1 MKRGT
6 RGLLLGLGFLGVA
19 GLSHRLQTPVAEA
32 EWSKDFATSVLQ
44 EKGVTQ
50 LPVSL
55 QAREALGVDR
65 YRFVEVENEDWAP
78 VWIYAGYYAGQR
90 TNAQVHAPEH
100 CYPGAGWGIVA
111 SRVVQRNQESLHEL
125 SIEKRGEKRLVWYA
139 YRTRRGQATSAL
151 GLKLDQMFSA
161 LRGAPRDALLLRL
174 STPVLDVEGETAA
187 QRRLAESWDTYGSEV
202 IRWYE
207 GRGDR

>member
-1 MKRGT
+1 MRRTT

-32 EWSKDFATSVLQ
+32 EWSKDFSTSVLQ
-44 EKGVTQ
+44 EKGVTP

-65 YRFVEVENEDWAP
+65 YRFVEVESEDWAP

-90 TNAQVHAPEH
+90 PNAQVHAPEH
-100 CYPGAGWGIVA
+100 CYPGAGWGIVG
-111 SRVVQRNQESLHEL
+111 SKVVQRDHGSLREL

-151 GLKLDQMFSA
+151 GLKVDQMLSA
-161 LRGAPRDALLLRL
+161 LRGTSRDALLLRV
-174 STPVLDVEGETAA
+174 STPVLDVEGEAAA
-187 QRRLAESWDTYGSEV
+187 QQRLARSWDTYGTEV
-202 IRWYE
+202 FRWYE
-207 GRGDR
+207 ERGDR